1 MIQTVQ
7 PSKHGFFDDDAK
19 HTDQQWS
26 HQQHHPIID
35 AEILQAHPGEKRAHH
50 VERAMGEINHIQ
62 QTENHGQ
69 TKRQHRIK
77 RAIDQPQQQLAKQNQ
92 KKWYD
97 AVKRK
102 QKQNVDMNN
111 ENTYRN
117 ELYKF
122 LGGGGKLK
130 LSQTLKKMVTRLP
143 LTDQNILKIMT
154 KTIDDRKAAKEKL
167 ARAPKVTATPP
178 AGQPGATP

>member
-1 MIQTVQ
+1 MKVSDIISEAGPAGT
-7 PSKHGFFDDDAK
+7 SGIAAFTGKAK
-19 HTDQQWS
+19 KATADLSQS
-26 HQQHHPIID
+26 ASD
-35 AEILQAHPGEKRAHH
+35 RLFG
-50 VERAMGEINHIQ
+50 
-62 QTENHGQ
+62 T
-69 TKRQHRIK
+69 
-77 RAIDQPQQQLAKQNQ
+77 QQQQIAKQNQ

-167 ARAPKVTATPP
+167 AKAPKVTATPP

>member
-1 MIQTVQ
+1 MKVSDIISEAGPAGT
-7 PSKHGFFDDDAK
+7 SGIAAWTGKAK
-19 HTDQQWS
+19 KATAD
-26 HQQHHPIID
+26 
-35 AEILQAHPGEKRAHH
+35 LTQAASAKLFGT
-50 VERAMGEINHIQ
+50 Q
-62 QTENHGQ
+62 
-69 TKRQHRIK
+69 
-77 RAIDQPQQQLAKQNQ
+77 QQQLAKQNQ

-122 LGGGGKLK
+122 LGGGRLK
-130 LSQTLKKMVTRLP
+130 LSKTLKKMVTQLP
-143 LTDQNILKIMT
+143 LTDQNILTIMT
-154 KTIDDRKAAKEKL
+154 KTIDDRKAAKDKL
-167 ARAPKVTATPP
+167 AKAPKVTVTPP

>member
-1 MIQTVQ
+1 MKVSDIISEAGPAGT
-7 PSKHGFFDDDAK
+7 SKIAAFTGKAK
-19 HTDQQWS
+19 KATADLSQSASAKLFGTQ
-26 HQQHHPIID
+26 
-35 AEILQAHPGEKRAHH
+35 
-50 VERAMGEINHIQ
+50 
-62 QTENHGQ
+62 
-69 TKRQHRIK
+69 
-77 RAIDQPQQQLAKQNQ
+77 QQQLAKQNQ

-102 QKQNVDMNN
+102 QKENVDMNN

-122 LGGGGKLK
+122 LGGAGKLK
-130 LSQTLKKMVTRLP
+130 LSQTLRKMVGQLP

-154 KTIDDRKAAKEKL
+154 KTIDDRQAAKQKL
-167 ARAPKVTATPP
+167 ATAPKVTATPP

>member
-1 MIQTVQ
+1 MKVSDIISEAGPAGT
-7 PSKHGFFDDDAK
+7 SGIAAWTGKAK
-19 HTDQQWS
+19 KATAD
-26 HQQHHPIID
+26 
-35 AEILQAHPGEKRAHH
+35 LTQAASAKLFGT
-50 VERAMGEINHIQ
+50 Q
-62 QTENHGQ
+62 
-69 TKRQHRIK
+69 
-77 RAIDQPQQQLAKQNQ
+77 QQQLAKQNQ

-130 LSQTLKKMVTRLP
+130 LSKTLKKMVTQLP
-143 LTDQNILKIMT
+143 LTDQNILTIMT
-154 KTIDDRKAAKEKL
+154 KTIDDRKAAKDKL
-167 ARAPKVTATPP
+167 AKAPKVTVTPP
-178 AGQPGATP
+178 AGQSGATP